1 MIKMEEDFRFSDIVD
16 SANDIV
22 IVTKAE
28 PDDVTHQKIV
38 YVNAAF
44 TAITEYTPEEV
55 IGKKAKLLELFGSDE
70 DARNKVAQSLRDKQP
85 VRATVKSRTKSGKE
99 FWIDI
104 SIVPIKNRK
113 GEYAYFASIER
124 DVTKEKTLLIELD
137 RLSNQDPLTGLYNRR
152 ALDKAVEQELS
163 RFHRSGIPFSF
174 IMLDLDHFKA
184 INDKYGHSGG
194 DKVLRDI
201 SDLIRHE
208 KREYDYAA
216 RIGGEEMCILLP
228 DTPLKQAKQ
237 FAERL
242 RKLISA
248 LHITQGEEDI
258 LITASMGVTEAVT
271 EDKNFTQIFKR
282 ADEALYEGKAAGR
295 NCIKVAATTID

>member
-1 MIKMEEDFRFSDIVD
+1 MSIENFSFSDIVD

-22 IVTKAE
+22 IVTKAKQ
-28 PDDVTHQKIV
+28 DDVTHQEIV

-44 TAITEYTPEEV
+44 SAITEYSAEEA

-70 DARNKVAQSLRDKQP
+70 EMKNKVCQLLRNKEP
-85 VRATVKSRTKSGKE
+85 VRATVQSRTKSGKE
-99 FWIDI
+99 LWIDI
-104 SIVPIKNRK
+104 SIVPIKDRIS
-113 GEYAYFASIER
+113 EYSYYASIER
-124 DVTKEKTLLIELD
+124 DVTKEKNLLIELD

-152 ALDKAVEQELS
+152 ALNKASEQELS

-184 INDKYGHSGG
+184 INDMYGHSAG
-194 DKVLRDI
+194 DKVLQEVA
-201 SDLIRHE
+201 DLISHE

-228 DTPLKQAKQ
+228 DTLLEQAKN

-242 RKLISA
+242 RKLISE
-248 LHITQGEEDI
+248 LRISQGENDI
-258 LITASMGVTEAVT
+258 KVTASMGVTEVVI
-271 EDKNFTQIFKR
+271 EDTSIKKIYIRSDKVMY
-282 ADEALYEGKAAGR
+282 EAKASGR
-295 NCIKVAATTID
+295 NCIKVATNK